1 MLPTQLIPIETAR
14 HHLRLDGPDDDTLVA
29 LYLGAAVDSA
39 QEFLN
44 RRVYPDAESMAAAVL
59 DGSAGADPML
69 ITDAIRA
76 GILLILGHLYTN
88 REDVGGVALAALPRG
103 SRELLAA
110 YRVGWG
116 V

>member
-1 MLPTQLIPIETAR
+1 MPLVPIETAR
-14 HHLRLDGPDDDTLVA
+14 QHLRLDGSDDDALVT
-29 LYLGAAVDSA
+29 LYLGAASDSA

-76 GILLILGHLYTN
+76 AILLILGHLYTN
-88 REDVGGVALAALPRG
+88 REDVGAVALAALPRG
-103 SRELLAA
+103 SLDLLTP